1 MKINAISM
9 NNVSSLYKSK
19 VNKVE
24 KDKVNSLPKD
34 SINIS
39 TTGKK
44 LSNYFGEND
53 LMVSDEKV
61 NSIKKAIANKEYDVD
76 STLIAKS
83 IGLYFKN
90 KNM

>member
-1 MKINAISM
+1 MKINTISM

-39 TTGKK
+39 TAGKK

-53 LMVSDEKV
+53 LMVSAEKV
-61 NSIKKAIANKEYDVD
+61 NSIKKAIANKEYEVD

-83 IGLYFKN
+83 IGLSFKN